1 MVVTL
6 LDSTATNAAFKGF
19 KGKLKDYNIQPKKII
34 NESLFILSTLSILS
48 LSGSEKDICTWGGK
62 MTKIDTVVADG
73 NEIFRYGLSSILRE
87 QGAFEICSEVDNGA
101 LVLTAFESVKPKLCI
116 LSFSMPEMDGI
127 VIAKKII
134 EKYPE
139 ANILLMAGEADQ
151 KTLNEFLDSGA
162 FGLLH
167 KTAHHIELIDA
178 AQKVADGERY
188 LGKQFSRM
196 MTHEYMRLARQ
207 RKRRDSGK
215 SITKREREILSL
227 LIEGLTSTEI
237 ADKLYISPRTVEKHR
252 TNLLKKLGQKNTA
265 SLVRYALENEKG
277 LL

>member
-1 MVVTL
+1 
-6 LDSTATNAAFKGF
+6 
-19 KGKLKDYNIQPKKII
+19 
-34 NESLFILSTLSILS
+34 
-48 LSGSEKDICTWGGK
+48 

-87 QGAFEICSEVDNGA
+87 HGMFNICSEVDNGA
-101 LVLTAFESVKPKLCI
+101 LVLTAFESVKPQLCI

-127 VIAKKII
+127 IIAKKII
-134 EKYPE
+134 KKYPG
-139 ANILLMAGEADQ
+139 ANILLLADETTQ
-151 KTLNEFLDSGA
+151 NILNNFLDSGA

-178 AQKVADGERY
+178 AQKVANRERY
-188 LGKQFSRM
+188 LGKQFSKM
-196 MTHEYMRLARQ
+196 MTNEYMRLARH
-207 RKRRDSGK
+207 RKRRETSK

-227 LIEGLTSTEI
+227 LVEGLTSSEI
-237 ADKLYISPRTVEKHR
+237 ASKLYISPRTVEKHR

-265 SLVRYALENEKG
+265 SLVRYALENEQN